1 MGFLPGE
8 ISEGDGPFV
17 GGIFL
22 FESGAGELGGGPRSV
37 ALGDASEGIEQ
48 EDAEGWGTDR
58 SAGADGKFEAGGGVA
73 ARFEE
78 LENGGGGEC
87 GMRIEEEALERI
99 EVGFGGGAFFEE
111 GEKEFDGV
119 GGGMTDR
126 RRASRVIGREGG
138 KFWGRAGGEVGGAE

>member
-1 MGFLPGE
+1 MIGVLARRDF
-8 ISEGDGPFV
+8 
-17 GGIFL
+17 
-22 FESGAGELGGGPRSV
+22 GGPRSV

-87 GMRIEEEALERI
+87 GMRVEEEALESI
-99 EVGFGGGAFFEE
+99 EVRFGGGTCFEE

-119 GGGMTDR
+119 GGGMD
-126 RRASRVIGREGG
+126 AGGRESGILGRGGG
-138 KFWGRAGGEVGGAE
+138 KF